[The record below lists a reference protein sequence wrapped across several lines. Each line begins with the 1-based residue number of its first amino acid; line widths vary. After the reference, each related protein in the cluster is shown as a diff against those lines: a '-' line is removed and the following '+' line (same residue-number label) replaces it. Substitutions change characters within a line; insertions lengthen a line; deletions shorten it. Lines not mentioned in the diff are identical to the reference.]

1 MGTSHDKSSRN
12 LIPFVHPVAKRE
24 RERDKERERER
35 REEMCHFCG
44 ALRLRKE
51 NQHHQR

>member
-24 RERDKERERER
+24 REREIKRERER
-35 REEMCHFCG
+35 G
-44 ALRLRKE
+44 GRKCAIFVVL
-51 NQHHQR
+51 